1 MRLAGLKRQA
11 QRLARPKQ
19 MLLADDFVRR
29 TWAKL
34 LGKRGQ
40 LILLS
45 CAGKQ
50 ISQWSSEKSESKVKN
65 RPENRTNFKV
75 NLKQSGTAWRREW
88 LMSGV
93 LREQNPA

>member
-19 MLLADDFVRR
+19 MLLADHLVRR

-34 LGKRGQ
+34 LGER
-40 LILLS
+40 
-45 CAGKQ
+45 
-50 ISQWSSEKSESKVKN
+50 
-65 RPENRTNFKV
+65 
-75 NLKQSGTAWRREW
+75 AWRGKW
-88 LMSGV
+88 LMSGA